1 MVEPEAIPKPIPE
14 DAILES
20 GNLMLMEARFLQLVS
35 SIRALVKSNSDLQ
48 EALQEDPDDGD
59 FLTALSENKLVIG
72 KNRKTLL
79 DLVMSMKRLGGNI
92 DLPDDIRDLEV
103 DPWSSSSATAEN
115 NSSGESSRN
124 NQNEEGLFL

>member
-79 DLVMSMKRLGGNI
+79 DLVMSMKRLGGKI

-103 DPWSSSSATAEN
+103 DPWSSSSATPEN
-115 NSSGESSRN
+115 DSSGESSRN